1 MQIQMTPAEK
11 KEKITSKSSISSM
24 PQNNDE
30 NISPNVQT
38 KPSEVSPKEAKC
50 EKCPEHN
57 WKSILFYCSCGK
69 FLCILCLKTHCHSNM
84 NFCDIKSFYINVLK
98 EMEQILKL
106 IDKYSDYLKGGEG
119 NALNNKLESIMYTK
133 SSLINLLNHREIL
146 YSLSLSQIK
155 EVKDNNL
162 FLKISNS
169 ISDYLEGVV
178 SANEEKIK
186 KLIKE

>member
-1 MQIQMTPAEK
+1 MISVDKKTTKNTISTIPA
-11 KEKITSKSSISSM
+11 S
-24 PQNNDE
+24 NDE
-30 NISPNVQT
+30 NISPNIQT
-38 KPSEVSPKEAKC
+38 KPTQLSSKEVKG
-50 EKCPEHN
+50 EKCQDHN
-57 WKSILFYCSCGK
+57 WKPVLFYCNCGK
-69 FLCILCLKTHCHSNM
+69 FLCVLCLKSHCHSNM
-84 NFCDIKSFYINVLK
+84 NFCDIKTFYNNVLK

-106 IDKYSDYLKGGEG
+106 IDKYSDELKGGEG
-119 NALNNKLESIMYTK
+119 NTMNNKLESIMYTK

-169 ISDYLEGVV
+169 ISDYLESVV
-178 SANEEKIK
+178 AANQEKFK

>member
-1 MQIQMTPAEK
+1 MQIQMMPAEK
-11 KEKITSKSSISSM
+11 KEKTSKNSISTIQ
-24 PQNNDE
+24 PNNDE
-30 NISPNVQT
+30 NISPNIQT
-38 KPSEVSPKEAKC
+38 KSSQVISKEVKY

-57 WKSILFYCSCGK
+57 WKSILFYCNCGN

-84 NFCDIKSFYINVLK
+84 NFCDIKSFYNNVLK

-106 IDKYSDYLKGGEG
+106 IDKYSDDLKGGES
-119 NALNNKLESIMYTK
+119 NTLNNKLESIMYTK

-146 YSLSLSQIK
+146 YSLSLNQIK